1 MKMNLP
7 PDEYE
12 KREWHIASQLAPPG
26 VKLLVE
32 QPNGDMEIAIRHSHI
47 PTRNTDDFGYR
58 HFPTGNDIEVVRWAH
73 L

>member
-1 MKMNLP
+1 MNMP

-12 KREWHIASQLAPPG
+12 KREWHVATQLPPPG

-32 QPNGDMEIAIRHSHI
+32 TMDGEMEMAIRHSHI
-47 PTRNTDDFGYR
+47 PTRDQDLGYR
-58 HFPTGNDIEVVRWAH
+58 SYPTGNAVEVKRWAH